1 MGIDTD
7 KKLEIA
13 LAHLRFLIIEYEAG
27 DSGYLMME
35 MESAKEFLKGLERT
49 DD

>member
-1 MGIDTD
+1 MDTD

-13 LAHLRFLIIEYEAG
+13 LAQLRFLIIEYEAG
-27 DSGYLMME
+27 DSGYLRME
-35 MESAKEFLKGLERT
+35 MASAKEFLKGLERT

>member
-35 MESAKEFLKGLERT
+35 MASAKEFLKGLERT
-49 DD
+49 YD